1 MMRSIQLAVA
11 CVVVLVAAAQTIS
24 SAFGAVILQNSPT
37 GDNISPFGPSPTGSV
52 AYGQVFTAPI
62 TGTLNSFTL
71 YLNGGVGALRGA
83 VGVWNGPSTYGVGY
97 GESSNLFTSASVTSN
112 NAGPYTFSPNVN
124 VTAGQQYVAYLSV
137 FGESSATGSTTMP
150 KGTNVSGID
159 YFVWNNDDDPKNK
172 PSWNYF
178 SDMGDVQFSASFSA
192 VAAVPEP
199 SSLAVFGLGACVA
212 GVGAA
217 RRRRREKQQEA
228 TA

>member
-11 CVVVLVAAAQTIS
+11 CVVVLVASAQTIS

-37 GDNISPFGPSPTGSV
+37 SDNQFYFGPSPSSV
-52 AYGQVFTAPI
+52 TYGQVFTAPI

-137 FGESSATGSTTMP
+137 FGVSSATGYTTMP
-150 KGTNVSGID
+150 KSDQRMASTPILFSCNVSI
-159 YFVWNNDDDPKNK
+159 FV
-172 PSWNYF
+172 
-178 SDMGDVQFSASFSA
+178 
-192 VAAVPEP
+192 
-199 SSLAVFGLGACVA
+199 C
-212 GVGAA
+212 
-217 RRRRREKQQEA
+217 
-228 TA
+228 